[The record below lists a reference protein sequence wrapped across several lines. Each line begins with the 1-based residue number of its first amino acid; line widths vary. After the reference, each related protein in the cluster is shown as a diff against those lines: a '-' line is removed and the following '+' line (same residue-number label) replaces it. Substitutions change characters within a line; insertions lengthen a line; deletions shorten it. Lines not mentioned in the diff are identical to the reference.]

1 MDNLSAVKTVT
12 KILWSMRLIIME
24 LVDGAKLSNNPQKIR
39 NEVNDFFEKR
49 TSKYRKLVGQ
59 QEKNNTSKSFDI
71 SSANAEIKKVA
82 LFFWFSADRYWNKL
96 GNRNG
101 YRAAWYYTKSGEAF
115 ELAGDFASAGELYHF
130 AGHQFRKFDSQRK
143 AMDLYFKS
151 ALIIRKNLKIDHP
164 STEIAN
170 RSIHRAIGIA
180 KNIGD
185 EEILCQMMKKNRIY
199 KKLTDEYKTQNIWD

>member
-1 MDNLSAVKTVT
+1 MDNLSAVKTIT
-12 KILWSMRLIIME
+12 KLLWSMRLLIRE
-24 LVDGAKLSNNPQKIR
+24 LVDGVRLSNNPQKIR
-39 NEVNDFFEKR
+39 IEVDEFFERR
-49 TSKYRKLVGQ
+49 TSNYRKLLDQ
-59 QEKNNTSKSFDI
+59 QQKKNSSKSFDL

-101 YRAAWYYTKSGEAF
+101 YKAAWFYAKSGEAF
-115 ELAGDFASAGELYHF
+115 ELAGDFASAGILYHF

-151 ALIIRKNLKIDHP
+151 ALIIKNNLKIDHP

-170 RSIHRAIGIA
+170 RSIHRAIGVA

-185 EEILCQMMKKNRIY
+185 EEILYKMMKGNKIY
-199 KKLTDEYKTQNIWD
+199 KKITDQFKAQNIWD